1 MRRRGEGDEPNRKLR
16 NIASG
21 PQRKYYLAHV
31 TSVGA
36 ARDIIRGQQIKAQPC
51 IRFNRDLVYFFALR
65 PAYKL
70 KGSERKKLYIDYFP
84 SVMLVDT
91 DDVGPPFHV
100 YPFDTG
106 GALDGVFEEEESDG
120 VFLEDY
126 ELESTIQA
134 VNDHIFWA
142 FGTNADYFDGKLK
155 KGLAG
160 KFPDWNTPVQTF
172 ARIAGLASM
181 SMGSNKPDGRAS
193 AIELAFT
200 NHVRLDQIKLIVLP
214 KQFLEDPRGDNT
226 EAIEALK
233 SANVEWA
240 VYEWQPNRAPG
251 DFHSEINT
259 MVREYLSDR
268 GML

>member
-1 MRRRGEGDEPNRKLR
+1 MRRRESGEPNRKLR

-21 PQRKYYLAHV
+21 PKGKYYLAHV

-36 ARDIIRGQQIKAQPC
+36 ARDIIRAQQIEARPC

-70 KGSERKKLYIDYFP
+70 KGSDRKQLSIDFFP
-84 SVMLVDT
+84 SVMLVGT
-91 DDVGPPFHV
+91 DEVGPPFHV

-106 GALDGVFEEEESDG
+106 GALDGVFEEEESDN

-155 KGLAG
+155 KGLAEQ
-160 KFPDWNTPVQTF
+160 FPDWNTQVRTF
-172 ARIAGLASM
+172 TRIAGLA

-200 NHVRLDQIKLIVLP
+200 NHVRLDQIKLIILP
-214 KQFLEDPRGDNT
+214 KQFLEDPRGDNS
-226 EAIEALK
+226 EMIEALK
-233 SANVEWA
+233 SANVERA
-240 VYEWQPNRAPG
+240 VYEWRPNRAPG
-251 DFHSEINT
+251 DFHREINA